1 MKKITK
7 IVIFFHKGGGDH
19 YLCINNF
26 LLFTILNMSQYL
38 LYIDPGS
45 GSLLFQAL
53 LSGLLTVL
61 VFFKRIVTYVKY
73 KFGKKKEDEIDNLD

>member
-1 MKKITK
+1 M
-7 IVIFFHKGGGDH
+7 
-19 YLCINNF
+19 
-26 LLFTILNMSQYL
+26 YL

-61 VFFKRIVTYVKY
+61 VFFKRIVAFIKF
-73 KFGKKKEDEIDNLD
+73 KFGKKNTKDTTENLDQIDQKDA

>member
-1 MKKITK
+1 M
-7 IVIFFHKGGGDH
+7 GGGLIITFILLILL
-19 YLCINNF
+19 YLNQIINMCQF
-26 LLFTILNMSQYL
+26 L

-61 VFFKRIVTYVKY
+61 VFFKRIVAYFKY
-73 KFGKKKEDEIDNLD
+73 KFGKKKTEKIDNLD

>member
-1 MKKITK
+1 MLIIK
-7 IVIFFHKGGGDH
+7 
-19 YLCINNF
+19 
-26 LLFTILNMSQYL
+26 L

-61 VFFKRIVTYVKY
+61 VFFKRIVSYIKF
-73 KFGKKKEDEIDNLD
+73 KFGKK